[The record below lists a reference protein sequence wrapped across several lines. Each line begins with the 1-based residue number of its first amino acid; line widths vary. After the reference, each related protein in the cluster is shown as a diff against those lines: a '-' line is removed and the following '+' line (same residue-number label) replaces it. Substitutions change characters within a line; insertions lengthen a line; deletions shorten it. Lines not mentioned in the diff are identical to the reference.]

1 MMQNKLQIS
10 LEIDELV
17 ISIPACVTMSI
28 KTRAI
33 Y

>member
-10 LEIDELV
+10 LENDELV
-17 ISIPACVTMSI
+17 ISIPVCVAMSI
-28 KTRAI
+28 ETRAI